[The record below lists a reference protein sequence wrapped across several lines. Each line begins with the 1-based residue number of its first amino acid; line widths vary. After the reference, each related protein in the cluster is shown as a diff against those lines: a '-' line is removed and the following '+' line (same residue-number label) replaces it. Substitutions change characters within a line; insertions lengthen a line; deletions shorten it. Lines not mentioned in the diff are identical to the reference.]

1 MSGSCLSCLLLDSLP
16 IFPPELE
23 MFIMEP
29 AWELCLVEADTLVVE
44 GGAGGLD
51 GKVLVLPPVVALSAV
66 TEFLKGVLIK

>member
-1 MSGSCLSCLLLDSLP
+1 
-16 IFPPELE
+16 

-29 AWELCLVEADTLVVE
+29 AWGLCLVEADTLVVE

-66 TEFLKGVLIK
+66 TEFLKGVVIK